1 MKSMWNINMHNPDTN
16 DQLQSIHD
24 LNLTYLVLAQRLI
37 REDKFAAG
45 FRLGLDSTILDT
57 LSELTLPQLIKMA
70 STSQLI
76 CRLRVDDKEIIDC
89 LTKASRIDA
98 LQQIHTGIILSTE
111 LLNSLSEQNH
121 STC

>member
-1 MKSMWNINMHNPDTN
+1 MNKPDSN
-16 DQLQSIHD
+16 DQLQSIHN
-24 LNLTYLVLAQRLI
+24 LNLTYLLLAQRLI

-45 FRLGLDSTILDT
+45 FRLGLDTSILDT
-57 LSELTLPQLIKMA
+57 LSELSLPQLIKMA

-76 CRLRVDDKEIIDC
+76 CRLRVDDKAVIDC

-121 STC
+121 PTC

>member
-1 MKSMWNINMHNPDTN
+1 MNKSASN
-16 DQLQSIHD
+16 DQLQSIHN
-24 LNLTYLVLAQRLI
+24 LNLTYLLLAQRLI

-45 FRLGLDSTILDT
+45 FRLGLDGDILDT
-57 LSELTLPQLIKMA
+57 IKDLSLPQLIKMA

-76 CRLRVDDKEIIDC
+76 CRLRMDDKEVIDC

-111 LLNSLSEQNH
+111 LLNSLPEQNQPA
-121 STC
+121 C

>member
-1 MKSMWNINMHNPDTN
+1 MNKSASN
-16 DQLQSIHD
+16 DQLQSIHN
-24 LNLTYLVLAQRLI
+24 LNLTYLLLAQRLI

-45 FRLGLDSTILDT
+45 FRLGLDGDILDT
-57 LSELTLPQLIKMA
+57 IKDLSLPQLIKMA

-76 CRLRVDDKEIIDC
+76 CRLRMDDKEVIDC

-111 LLNSLSEQNH
+111 LLNSLPEQNH
-121 STC
+121 PAC

>member
-1 MKSMWNINMHNPDTN
+1 MHNSDSN
-16 DQLQSIHD
+16 DQLQSIHN
-24 LNLTYLVLAQRLI
+24 LNLTYLILAQRLI

-45 FRLGLDSTILDT
+45 FRLGLDSSILDT
-57 LSELTLPQLIKMA
+57 LSELSLPQLIKMA

-76 CRLRVDDKEIIDC
+76 CRLRVDDKEMIDC

-111 LLNSLSEQNH
+111 LLNSLPEQNH
-121 STC
+121 PTC